1 MYACGLED
9 LSWNVVWKWFPWDKG
24 NKFYSPTG
32 WFHFLSLLCVTG
44 LSFGCTK
51 LTVLFALLC
60 VGQQEDVS
68 SAPLLCL
75 HVTRTLVSPAK
86 MV

>member
-32 WFHFLSLLCVTG
+32 WFHLLSLLCVTR

-75 HVTRTLVSPAK
+75 RVTRTLVSPAK